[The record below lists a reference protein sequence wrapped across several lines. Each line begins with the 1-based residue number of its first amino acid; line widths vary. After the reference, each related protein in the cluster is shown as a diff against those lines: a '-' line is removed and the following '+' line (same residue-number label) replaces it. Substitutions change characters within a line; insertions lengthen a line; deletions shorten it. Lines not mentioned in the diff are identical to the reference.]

1 MKLTL
6 NKFLII
12 FFLLTS
18 VFPILGLGFLHI
30 NYLHQILNENKS
42 FLTLIEHEEF
52 NLFLIYS
59 GIVITGMISGLIIF
73 RNLVLEPFNSIASK
87 LNILSQGENILGIQN
102 SKKYLHEI
110 QIFINEFNKAIDTMQ
125 IAKQQR
131 NDFIAT
137 LTHDLRVPLI
147 AEQKAFKL
155 LMDYALDTDNRS
167 KLMNS
172 LIHSNEDLLKL
183 VNNLLDSYKFEEG
196 QMIINKTRV
205 SVSDLI
211 ERSLLSLY
219 PLLTENEIRIIKDF
233 QTPSSTDSKIYLDLD
248 ESQFIRVLNNILL
261 NAIQNSPKASEIT
274 IQSRLVQDALEI
286 SIIDEGYGMDENKIN
301 TIFDRYSSENKLG
314 TGLGLYVSKLIIEAH
329 SAQIFAKNKSPKGVE
344 FVISL
349 PTKTMEIKQ

>member
-18 VFPILGLGFLHI
+18 VCPILGLGFLHI

-59 GIVITGMISGLIIF
+59 GIVIIAMTSCLIIF
-73 RNLVLEPFNSIASK
+73 RNLLLEPFNNVAAK
-87 LNILSQGENILGIQN
+87 LNTLSQGENTDSIKN

-110 QIFINEFNKAIDTMQ
+110 QIFINEFNKAVNTMKV
-125 IAKQQR
+125 AKQQR

-155 LMDYALDTDNRS
+155 LMDYSLDDATRS

-196 QMIINKTRV
+196 QIIINRSRV

-219 PLLTENEIRIIKDF
+219 PLLTENKISIIKDF
-233 QTPSSTDSKIYLDLD
+233 QPISTPNIYLDLD
-248 ESQFIRVLNNILL
+248 ESQFTRVLNNILV
-261 NAIQNSPKASEIT
+261 NAIQNSPQASEIT
-274 IQSRLVQDALEI
+274 IRLRLLQDTVEI
-286 SIIDEGYGMDENKIN
+286 SITDEGYGVDESKISK
-301 TIFDRYSSENKLG
+301 IFDRYSSGNKLG
-314 TGLGLYVSKLIIEAH
+314 TGLGLYISKLIIEAH
-329 SAQIFAKNKSPKGVE
+329 SAQIFAKNKSPRGVE
-344 FVISL
+344 FIISL
-349 PTKTMEIKQ
+349 PTNTAEVKL

>member
-18 VFPILGLGFLHI
+18 VLPILGLGFLHI

-59 GIVITGMISGLIIF
+59 SIVVIGMTSCLIIF
-73 RNLVLEPFNSIASK
+73 RNLVLKPFNNVAAK
-87 LNILSQGENILGIQN
+87 LNTLSQAENTDSIKN

-110 QIFINEFNKAIDTMQ
+110 QIFINEFNKAVNTMKV
-125 IAKQQR
+125 AKQQR

-155 LMDYALDTDNRS
+155 LMDYSLDEATRS

-196 QMIINKTRV
+196 QIIINKSRV

-219 PLLTENEIRIIKDF
+219 PLLTENKISIIKDF
-233 QTPSSTDSKIYLDLD
+233 QPISTPNIYLDLD
-248 ESQFIRVLNNILL
+248 ESQFTRVLNNILV
-261 NAIQNSPKASEIT
+261 NAIQNSPQASEIT
-274 IQSRLVQDALEI
+274 IQLRLLQDTVEI
-286 SIIDEGYGMDENKIN
+286 SITDEGYGVDESKISK
-301 TIFDRYSSENKLG
+301 IFDRYSSGNKLG
-314 TGLGLYVSKLIIEAH
+314 TGLGLYISKLIIEAH
-329 SAQIFAKNKSPKGVE
+329 SAQIFAKNKSPRGVE
-344 FVISL
+344 FIISL
-349 PTKTMEIKQ
+349 PINIAEIKP

>member
-12 FFLLTS
+12 FFLLSS

-59 GIVITGMISGLIIF
+59 SIVVIGMTSCLIIF
-73 RNLVLEPFNSIASK
+73 RNLVLKPFNNVAAK
-87 LNILSQGENILGIQN
+87 LNTLSQAENTDSIKN

-110 QIFINEFNKAIDTMQ
+110 QIFINEFNKAVNTMKV
-125 IAKQQR
+125 AKQQR

-155 LMDYALDTDNRS
+155 LMDYSLDEATRS

-196 QMIINKTRV
+196 QIIINKSRV

-219 PLLTENEIRIIKDF
+219 PLLTENKISIIKDF
-233 QTPSSTDSKIYLDLD
+233 QPISTPNIYLDLD
-248 ESQFIRVLNNILL
+248 ESQFTRVLNNILV
-261 NAIQNSPKASEIT
+261 NAIQNSPQASEIT
-274 IQSRLVQDALEI
+274 IQLRLLQDTVEI
-286 SIIDEGYGMDENKIN
+286 SITDEGYGVDESKISK
-301 TIFDRYSSENKLG
+301 IFDRYSSGNKLG
-314 TGLGLYVSKLIIEAH
+314 TGLGLYISKLIIEAH
-329 SAQIFAKNKSPKGVE
+329 SAQIFAKNKSPRGVE
-344 FVISL
+344 FIISL
-349 PTKTMEIKQ
+349 PINIAEIKP

>member
-18 VFPILGLGFLHI
+18 VCPILGLGFLHI

-59 GIVITGMISGLIIF
+59 GIVIIGMTSCLIIF
-73 RNLVLEPFNSIASK
+73 RNLVLKPFNNVADK
-87 LNILSQGENILGIQN
+87 LNTLSQGENTDSIKN

-110 QIFINEFNKAIDTMQ
+110 QIFINEFNKAVNTM
-125 IAKQQR
+125 KVVRQQR

-155 LMDYALDTDNRS
+155 LMDYSLDDATRS

-196 QMIINKTRV
+196 QIIINKSRV

-219 PLLTENEIRIIKDF
+219 PLLTENKISIIKDF
-233 QTPSSTDSKIYLDLD
+233 QPISTPNIYLDLD
-248 ESQFIRVLNNILL
+248 ESQFTRVLNNILV
-261 NAIQNSPKASEIT
+261 NAIQNSPQASEIT
-274 IQSRLVQDALEI
+274 IQLRLLQDTVEI
-286 SIIDEGYGMDENKIN
+286 SITDEGYGVDESKISK
-301 TIFDRYSSENKLG
+301 IFDRYSSGNKLG
-314 TGLGLYVSKLIIEAH
+314 TGLGLYISKLIIEAH
-329 SAQIFAKNKSPKGVE
+329 SAQIFAKNKSPRGVE
-344 FVISL
+344 FIISL
-349 PTKTMEIKQ
+349 PIDTAEIKP